1 VISGLLLAAGG
12 ARRFGSQKLLAPLC
26 GTPIVRL
33 AADVLCAMT
42 DDVVVVVGNDA
53 ERVQQALL
61 GSPVQCVLNQD
72 WNTGLA
78 SSLCCGVQEVAE
90 RGDAVDAVI
99 VTLGD
104 QPGLDPRVIGE
115 VIALW
120 RERRPSIVAVRYQG
134 AQDHPV
140 LFDRSVFPELLLLS
154 GDTGAK
160 PVLQRLPDRVTY
172 LDVPYA
178 APRDV
183 DTPADLKI
191 LNG

>member
-1 VISGLLLAAGG
+1 VITGLLLAAGG
-12 ARRFGSQKLLAPLC
+12 ARRFGSQKLLVSLH

-33 AADVLCAMT
+33 AADALCATT
-42 DDVVVVVGNDA
+42 DDVIVVVGNDA
-53 ERVQQALL
+53 QRVQHALV
-61 GSPVQCVLNQD
+61 GAPVQCVHNHEWD
-72 WNTGLA
+72 TGLA
-78 SSLCCGVQEVAE
+78 SSLRCGVHAVAE
-90 RGDAVDAVI
+90 RGDAVSAVL

-104 QPGLDPRVIGE
+104 QPGLEPRVIRD

-120 RERRPSIVAVRYQG
+120 REQRPSIVAVRYQG

-140 LFDRSVFPELLLLS
+140 LFDRAVFPELLLVA

-160 PVLQRLPDRVTY
+160 PVLQRLPDRVVY

-191 LNG
+191 LSG